1 MKDFLSRLN
10 VNYGNQVSIKGYLNT
25 EEFMRTLSKTVKQ
38 STFAGF
44 AVYAALTIFGEFE
57 AWYIGPYKA
66 EAATLIALIL
76 GYVRARAIGL
86 KYLDEGEK
94 PDES

>member
-1 MKDFLSRLN
+1 MKQILSRLN

-25 EEFMRTLSKTVKQ
+25 EEFMKTLSKTVKQ
-38 STFAGF
+38 STLAGF
-44 AVYAALTIFGEFE
+44 IAYAAMTIMGDFE
-57 AWYIGPYKA
+57 NWYLGPYKA

-86 KYLDEGEK
+86 KYLEEGEK
-94 PDES
+94 SDES